1 MLSSR
6 FVVAAAGIAG
16 AFLAVEPALALVVP
30 FTEHF
35 ALDAA
40 GWRQRDGLTAL
51 TSVAAGGPDGSSFAR
66 AAFSFA
72 NINAGEQVTLFRGE
86 DTFASSSGNLFG
98 NYLAGQV
105 ATLSFAVRHNASAPL
120 SFFSRIA
127 RSTTNPGGTTGVAA
141 VFAAVQPGEWTTLTL
156 PIVFNPALFYEG
168 PPSLGFHNAIFGA
181 VARIQIGVF
190 DVPGSLALATPSF
203 NFDIDQVRV
212 VPAPGAVA
220 AMLGLSFLAARRRR

>member
-1 MLSSR
+1 MLTSR

-16 AFLAVEPALALVVP
+16 ALVAVQPALALVVP
-30 FTEHF
+30 FTEQF

-51 TSVAAGGPDGSSFAR
+51 TGVALGGPDGSSFAR

-72 NINAGEQVTLFRGE
+72 NTNAGEQVTLFRGE
-86 DTFASSSGNLFG
+86 DTFGSSSGNLFG
-98 NYLAGQV
+98 NYLTGQV
-105 ATLSFAVRHNASAPL
+105 ATLSFAVRHNASVPL

-127 RSTTNPGGTTGVAA
+127 RSTTNLGGTTGVAA
-141 VFAAVQPGEWTTLTL
+141 VFAPVQPGEWTTLTL

-168 PPSLGFHNAIFGA
+168 PPTQGFHNAIFAG

-190 DVPGSLALATPSF
+190 DTPAALALSTPSF
-203 NFDIDQVRV
+203 NFDIDQISV
-212 VPAPGAVA
+212 VPAPGAA
-220 AMLGLSFLAARRRR
+220 AGLLMLCGVAARRRR